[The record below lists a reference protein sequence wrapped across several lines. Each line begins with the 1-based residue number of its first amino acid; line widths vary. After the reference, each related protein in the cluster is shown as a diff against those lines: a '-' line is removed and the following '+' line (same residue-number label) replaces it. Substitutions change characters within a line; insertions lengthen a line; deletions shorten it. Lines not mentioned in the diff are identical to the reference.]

1 MTAAALA
8 AIVAAGIVLPHALR
22 LQRADPVT
30 ATVLWLSSLALRAL
44 TGLLAVVLLLLF
56 VPRTDT
62 FDWLTHWCLHAVLP
76 GVSAALNVE
85 GHGFGDVTLFIPGL
99 ALAASLVV
107 ACVRTARGAGSA
119 RRLVAEQAVGR
130 GPEGSVIVSG
140 PEVVF
145 AVAGLAHPRIV
156 VSAGALAWLDDA
168 ELAAG
173 LDHERAHI
181 ARRHRFILLTAAML
195 SALGWMVPGTRR
207 AGHQIAFHLERDADR
222 WALRRSNDRLALA
235 SVICKAALT
244 TAPATGPAV
253 AKLGETGLRVRL
265 GELLEEQPAPMRHP
279 AAAGLNALAVAMVVF
294 TLVLTAAV
302 PTAAVAGVAGNP
314 HGGHH
319 GHCGD

>member
-8 AIVAAGIVLPHALR
+8 AVVAAGVVLPHALR

-76 GVSAALNVE
+76 GVASALNVE
-85 GHGFGDVTLFIPGL
+85 GHGFGDVTLLIPGL
-99 ALAASLVV
+99 ALAVSLFV

-119 RRLVAEQAVGR
+119 RRLVEQEAVGR
-130 GPEGSVIVSG
+130 GPAGSVIVSG
-140 PEVVF
+140 REVVF
-145 AVAGLAHPRIV
+145 AVAGLARPRIV
-156 VSAGALAWLDDA
+156 VSAGALASLDDD

-173 LDHERAHI
+173 LDHERGHI

-195 SALGWMVPGTRR
+195 SALGWMVPGARR
-207 AGHQIAFHLERDADR
+207 ARREIAFHLERDADR
-222 WALRRSNDRLALA
+222 WALRRANDRLALA
-235 SVICKAALT
+235 SVICKAAMT
-244 TAPATGPAV
+244 TWPATSPAV
-253 AKLGETGLRVRL
+253 AQLGETGLRERL
-265 GELLEEQPAPMRHP
+265 GQLLEEQPARTRHP
-279 AAAGLNALAVAMVVF
+279 VLNALAIAMVAF
-294 TLVLTAAV
+294 TLVFTAAV
-302 PTAAVAGVAGNP
+302 PTAAVAGVAGDP

-319 GHCGD
+319 GHCD

>member
-8 AIVAAGIVLPHALR
+8 AVVAAGVVLPHALR

-76 GVSAALNVE
+76 GVASALNVE
-85 GHGFGDVTLFIPGL
+85 GHGFGDVALLVPGL
-99 ALAASLVV
+99 ALALSLVV

-119 RRLVAEQAVGR
+119 RRIVEQEAVGR
-130 GPEGSVIVSG
+130 GPGGSVIVSG

-145 AVAGLAHPRIV
+145 AVAGLARPRIV
-156 VSAGALAWLDDA
+156 VSAGALASLDDA

-173 LDHERAHI
+173 LDHERGHI
-181 ARRHRFILLTAAML
+181 ARRHRFVLLTAAML
-195 SALGWMVPGTRR
+195 SALGWMVPGARR
-207 AGHQIAFHLERDADR
+207 ARREIAFHLERDADR
-222 WALRRSNDRLALA
+222 WALRRANDRLALA

-244 TAPATGPAV
+244 TAPSTSPAV
-253 AKLGETGLRVRL
+253 AQLGETGLRERL
-265 GELLEEQPAPMRHP
+265 GQLLEEQPARTRHP
-279 AAAGLNALAVAMVVF
+279 VLNALAVAMVAF
-294 TLVLTAAV
+294 TLLFTVAV

-319 GHCGD
+319 GHCD